1 LHRAN
6 IAAPASPFLPGGK
19 ARTALR
25 RKIEAVQVA
34 RPRAKALEAT
44 PTDAERASRLL
55 LPRVSRTFALGIKLL
70 PAKLEPPV
78 RLGYLLCRIA
88 DTIEDELGMSA
99 ERKAQLLDA
108 FLAGFAEPALAGAF
122 GDCVAELR
130 ANEDYLELVAQTGLI
145 FQSYRALDAPTQD
158 ILRRWVTEMV
168 RGMRQFVLEHPNGIR
183 IATLAEFRSYCYFV
197 AGTVGHLLTELWR
210 EHSAFVGQTTYER
223 LLDDCEAFGEALQT
237 VNILKDIAW
246 DAEHENAVFVPSQLL
261 EACGS
266 SHDAILREDHRGA
279 SRAALAPLIDLAND
293 DIERALRYIEG
304 IPAGAMRIRLFCAL
318 PLLFAIAT
326 MRELER
332 SDEML
337 VPGGVVKIGRAEVR
351 ALVIAGST
359 STLTNRTL
367 RWLAERVRKRPFT
380 LTG

>member
-1 LHRAN
+1 M
-6 IAAPASPFLPGGK
+6 
-19 ARTALR
+19 
-25 RKIEAVQVA
+25 AVQVA
-34 RPRAKALEAT
+34 RPGMRAHEAT
-44 PTDAERASRLL
+44 PSDAERVSRLL

-70 PAKLEPPV
+70 PARLEPPV

-88 DTIEDELGMSA
+88 DTIEDELAMA
-99 ERKAQLLDA
+99 PERKAQLLDA
-108 FLAGFAEPALAGAF
+108 FLTCFDDESCADAF
-122 GDCVAELR
+122 SDCIAELR
-130 ANEDYLELVAQTGLI
+130 ANDDYIELVAQTGQV
-145 FQSYRALDAPTQD
+145 FQGFRTLDAPTRA
-158 ILRRWVTEMV
+158 ILRHWVSEMV
-168 RGMRQFVLEHPNGIR
+168 AGMRRIVLDHPAGIR
-183 IATLAEFRSYCYFV
+183 LGSVDAFREYCYYV

-210 EHSAFVGQTTYER
+210 EHSAFVGQATYER
-223 LLDDCEAFGEALQT
+223 LLEDCEAFGEALQT

-246 DAEHENAVFVPSQLL
+246 DAEHENAIFVPSELL
-261 EACGS
+261 EANDSG
-266 SHDAILREDHRGA
+266 HDTLLREDRRA
-279 SRAALAPLIDLAND
+279 ANRAALTPLMDLANA
-293 DIERALRYIEG
+293 DIERGLRYIEA
-304 IPAGAMRIRLFCAL
+304 IPAAAMRIRLFCAL

-337 VPGGVVKIGRAEVR
+337 VPGSAVKIGRPEVR

>member
-1 LHRAN
+1 M
-6 IAAPASPFLPGGK
+6 
-19 ARTALR
+19 
-25 RKIEAVQVA
+25 QVA
-34 RPRAKALEAT
+34 RPGVRAHEAT
-44 PTDAERASRLL
+44 PTDAERALRLL

-88 DTIEDELGMSA
+88 DTVEDELGMA
-99 ERKAQLLDA
+99 PGRKAQLLDA
-108 FLAGFAEPALAGAF
+108 FLACFEEPRLADAF

-130 ANEDYLELVAQTGLI
+130 ANEDYLELVARTGLI
-145 FQSYRALDAPTQD
+145 FQSYRALDAPTRT
-158 ILRRWVTEMV
+158 ILQHWVTEMV
-168 RGMRQFVLEHPNGIR
+168 RGMQRFVLESRDGIR
-183 IATLAEFRSYCYFV
+183 ITSLAEFRQYCYFV
-197 AGTVGHLLTELWR
+197 AGTVGHLLTDLWR
-210 EHSAFVGQTTYER
+210 EHSSFIGQATYER
-223 LLDDCEAFGEALQT
+223 LLDDCEAFGEVLQT

-246 DAEHENAVFVPSQLL
+246 DAEHENAIFVPSELL
-261 EACGS
+261 RAVGS
-266 SHDAILREDHRGA
+266 SHDAILRDDRRVA
-279 SRAALAPLIDLAND
+279 NRAALGPLIDLAND